1 MKAKLNNSI
10 VKTLLY
16 SDIFDYPLSEE
27 ELWNYLVSEVE
38 VGKEAFP
45 QSVKK
50 INSVVLRRGKY
61 LFIEGKSKN
70 INLRMNKLNESEKK
84 MSIARMAS
92 KKLFLVPTVLF
103 IGVSGN
109 LSMLNASRKD
119 DIDLFVITRKKTLWV
134 TRLLMILILK
144 RIGLHRKKGDN
155 DFSNKI
161 CLNML
166 VDEEN
171 IAIPRNLRNL
181 YTAHEVAQLMPVIER
196 DNTYSKFID
205 ANKWVSDFMPNILKE
220 MKGRKVKKTEEKK
233 IDDLIECLPKFPLA
247 EGLAK
252 SHQLTLIRRSL
263 TRETV
268 KDGFLAFHPRDYKSI
283 ILRKYRKNLV
293 KYKIKSYV

>member
-38 VGKEAFP
+38 VGKEAFS

-50 INSVVLRRGKY
+50 INPVVLRRGKY

-70 INLRMNKLNESEKK
+70 INLRMNKLSESEGK
-84 MSIARMAS
+84 MSIARRAS
-92 KKLFLVPTVLF
+92 KKLLLVPTVLF

-109 LSMLNASRKD
+109 LSMMNAGTND
-119 DIDLFVITRKKTLWV
+119 DIDFFIITRKNTLWV

-144 RIGLHRKKGDN
+144 RMGLHRKKN
-155 DFSNKI
+155 DKSFSNKI

-171 IAIPRNLRNL
+171 IALPEKLRNL
-181 YTAHEVAQLMPVIER
+181 YTAHEVAQLMPVMER
-196 DNTYSKFID
+196 EGTYGKFID
-205 ANKWVSDFMPNILKE
+205 ANKCVSSFMPNIIDE
-220 MKGRKVKKTEEKK
+220 MKGRKVGKAEKRNTDGLVNFFLK
-233 IDDLIECLPKFPLA
+233 LLSVES
-247 EGLAK
+247 LAK
-252 SHQLTLIRRSL
+252 SLQSVLIRRSI
-263 TRETV
+263 TREII
-268 KDGFLAFHPRDYKSI
+268 KNGFLAFHPKDYKAE
-283 ILRKYRKNLV
+283 ILNKYQNNLV
-293 KYKIKSYV
+293 KYGLKD